1 MIFSSN
7 AVILIRRN
15 ANVITAEVVSGNNSI
30 AAAKVD
36 TIGWRP
42 Y

>member
-1 MIFSSN
+1 MIFSGN

-15 ANVITAEVVSGNNSI
+15 ANVITTEVVSGSSSS

-36 TIGWRP
+36 SIG
-42 Y
+42 